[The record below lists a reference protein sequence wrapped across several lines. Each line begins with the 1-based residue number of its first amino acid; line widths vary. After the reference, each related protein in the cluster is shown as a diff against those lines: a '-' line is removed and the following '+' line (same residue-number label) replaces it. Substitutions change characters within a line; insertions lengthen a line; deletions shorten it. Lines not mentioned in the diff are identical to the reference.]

1 MAVNLS
7 PVGGVAAQFFTN
19 TGAVLTGGKI
29 YTYAAGTTTPAVT
42 YTTSAGTTARTNPIV
57 LDSAGRVPG
66 SGEIWLT
73 VGVSY
78 KFILKDSNEVLI
90 ATYDN
95 ISGVATLPISSDS
108 VTYQPSGT
116 GAVTTTVQTK
126 LRQYVSVKD
135 FGAVGDGVTDDTAA
149 FQAAINYLN
158 TTSGNNGYLFPGT
171 GGTLYIP
178 SNITKAGESSGYIIK
193 TTLIVKS
200 GVTFMGEGRG
210 SCITWKGAINGT
222 IFNLVDTS
230 TTQISNVNFN
240 NLTFDG
246 FDTAANAIRVAN
258 STTNL
263 QWVQSEV
270 RNCIF
275 RKFNDFGGCISAY
288 GGWQLT
294 FERNSFS
301 NNAGSAIQLS
311 GLFVNLTTVRIVGN
325 WFSANCTGASGNA
338 LIDITYG
345 TGLYIGNNQ
354 FENNNLGIK
363 VRFAGTNNSM
373 ITNNV
378 MEALAGSP
386 TDIVLRD
393 DFASQSYNPAA
404 PYPCHAIWISNNQ
417 HARDGS
423 PEEVI
428 KIYGALNTTISH
440 DQSNNPGN
448 IDIATDTACSYI
460 RCYAAGVLHATEIAA
475 TYTFIKDCAYLGL
488 VDNGVGTTVDY
499 EDASGA
505 RLIGPPSGMVSA
517 NYNIRLPASV
527 SSTGLSAYFPGQV
540 SGAIR
545 HNEAAVTLS
554 TGSNNNLALPTNASL
569 LYLNALGGAFSI
581 TGIAAGTS
589 GRSFII
595 QNQSGQTMTLAHES
609 ASSTA
614 ANRLFTQSKANV
626 TVLDKQTATLVYVL
640 NMSRWVVIT
649 PAA

>member
-1 MAVNLS
+1 MS
-7 PVGGVAAQFFTN
+7 
-19 TGAVLTGGKI
+19 LTKA
-29 YTYAAGTTTPAVT
+29 TYAMI
-42 YTTSAGTTARTNPIV
+42 N
-57 LDSAGRVPG
+57 
-66 SGEIWLT
+66 
-73 VGVSY
+73 
-78 KFILKDSNEVLI
+78 
-90 ATYDN
+90 
-95 ISGVATLPISSDS
+95 
-108 VTYQPSGT
+108 
-116 GAVTTTVQTK
+116 GAPVNV
-126 LRQYVSVKD
+126 RD
-135 FGAVGDGVTDDTAA
+135 FGAVGDGTTDDSAA
-149 FQAAINYLN
+149 FQAAVDFV
-158 TTSGNNGYLFPGT
+158 TTTTGNNGYLFPGT
-171 GGTLYIP
+171 GGTIVVP
-178 SNITKAGESSGYIIK
+178 SSVDKNGEFSGYALE
-193 TTLIVKS
+193 TTIYVKS
-200 GVTFMGEGRG
+200 GVNFVGEGRG
-210 SCITWKGAINGT
+210 ACITWKGAINGT
-222 IFNLVDTS
+222 MFNLVDAA
-230 TTQISNVNFN
+230 TTQISNTNFY

-246 FDTAANAIRVAN
+246 FDNAANAIRVAD

-275 RKFNDFGGCISAY
+275 RKFNDFGGCISVY

-311 GLFVNLTTVRIVGN
+311 GLFVNLTTVRIIGN
-325 WFSANCTGASGNA
+325 WFNANCTGAGGNA
-338 LIDITYG
+338 IIDITYG
-345 TGLYIGNNQ
+345 TALYIGNNQ

-386 TDIVLRD
+386 TDILLRD
-393 DFASQSYNPAA
+393 DYASPNYDPAA
-404 PYPCHAIWISNNQ
+404 PYPCHAVWISNNQ

-448 IDIATDTACSYI
+448 INIATDTACSYV

-527 SSTGLSAYFPGQV
+527 SSTGLSGYFPGQV

-554 TGSNNNLALPTNASL
+554 IGANNNLALPTNASL
-569 LYLNALGGAFSI
+569 LYLNALGSSFSI

-595 QNQSGQTMTLAHES
+595 QNQSGQTMTLAHDS

-614 ANRLFTQSKANV
+614 ANRLFTQSKADV
-626 TVLDKQTATLVYVL
+626 VVSDKQTATLVYVL
-640 NMSRWVVIT
+640 NMGRWVVIT